1 MVLHSMLKKCVLNN
15 SKHVESF
22 HLINFLSCALSLS
35 LFSKER
41 MGWKLLDKLSF
52 MGTLQYCSSSLQVF
66 VVGLSAAL
74 IAQHQGLLQE
84 ERATTTFTDFR
95 VSLGLTYQ
103 TGSLVFDPG
112 IKV

>member
-22 HLINFLSCALSLS
+22 HLINFLSCALS

-95 VSLGLTYQ
+95 VSLRLTDQ
-103 TGSLVFDPG
+103 TGHLVFDPG